1 MKKFINKGIEEQQ
14 IQKVLSHCL
23 QPSLY
28 IDFLGECIPFD
39 FYTKFQLEFNKWSK
53 VDDEDDDSV
62 SEEDDE
68 EEEDDSAPSE
78 LTCNFR
84 RFTKK
89 ENSVGYSVILVRHI
103 TRIQV
108 AILGTYVYT
117 FNVSLLLF
125 FVFLSF
131 LFPMLLRI

>member
-1 MKKFINKGIEEQQ
+1 MSK
-14 IQKVLSHCL
+14 CL

-28 IDFLGECIPFD
+28 IDFLGECIPLD
-39 FYTKFQLEFNKWSK
+39 FYTKFQLQFIKWSK
-53 VDDEDDDSV
+53 HDDEDDDSD

-68 EEEDDSAPSE
+68 DEEDDSAPSE
-78 LTCNFR
+78 RSNLR

-89 ENSVGYSVILVRHI
+89 ENGVGYSVILVRHI

-125 FVFLSF
+125 FFFVSF
-131 LFPMLLRI
+131 SYVVEHLINMPNN

>member
-1 MKKFINKGIEEQQ
+1 M
-14 IQKVLSHCL
+14 

-28 IDFLGECIPFD
+28 IDFLGECIPLD
-39 FYTKFQLEFNKWSK
+39 FYTKFQLQFIKWSK
-53 VDDEDDDSV
+53 VDDEDDDSDSDEDDDSD

-68 EEEDDSAPSE
+68 DDDSEPSE

-89 ENSVGYSVILVRHI
+89 ENGVGYSVILVRHI

-108 AILGTYVYT
+108 AILGTYA
-117 FNVSLLLF
+117 FNVSPLLF
-125 FVFLSF
+125 
-131 LFPMLLRI
+131 LFCFFFPCCCAFDQYAK

>member
-1 MKKFINKGIEEQQ
+1 M
-14 IQKVLSHCL
+14 

-28 IDFLGECIPFD
+28 IDFLGECIPLD
-39 FYTKFQLEFNKWSK
+39 FYTKFQLQFIKWSK
-53 VDDEDDDSV
+53 VDDEDDDSD

-68 EEEDDSAPSE
+68 DDDSEPSE

-89 ENSVGYSVILVRHI
+89 ENGVGYSVILVRHI

-108 AILGTYVYT
+108 AILGTYA
-117 FNVSLLLF
+117 FNVSPLLLF
-125 FVFLSF
+125 IF
-131 LFPMLLRI
+131 LFSPCCCALNQYAK